1 MNSRSPGRG
10 PRIFVAAATVICLA
24 VTAAAAL
31 ALFALVSTSSP
42 STLRSKIEIDPYRKY
57 SQIPTNSGNE
67 LDPRIPQKHNR
78 GWSHKNVL
86 GCFGIMFQSNIP
98 VLEINQN
105 VSQPGHLPGRLG
117 HILCILVSPN
127 VPQTFWVRARHFL
140 YIWWTRTFVIL
151 KHLANMS
158 SDVFKKSAS
167 GDLVPANFFLQKTVI
182 LLYKSLLYM
191 TLLSYR

>member
-78 GWSHKNVL
+78 G
-86 GCFGIMFQSNIP
+86 
-98 VLEINQN
+98 
-105 VSQPGHLPGRLG
+105 
-117 HILCILVSPN
+117 
-127 VPQTFWVRARHFL
+127 
-140 YIWWTRTFVIL
+140 
-151 KHLANMS
+151 
-158 SDVFKKSAS
+158 
-167 GDLVPANFFLQKTVI
+167 
-182 LLYKSLLYM
+182 
-191 TLLSYR
+191 